1 MEIFYC
7 PACPGKPYTGNTKSG
22 VKCPVCKAALK
33 YEDVS
38 EQSLINRPKIQ
49 YNDKGIKSQKK
60 VNQKNKRE
68 ISVSQKYKKYKSI
81 SGVVENVRPL
91 REEPRSF
98 STKLRHYIL
107 YQQSFSDTLYSFE
120 IRPRDDETGKDR
132 VRVHIYGDYY
142 GDGATICSGFD
153 HTVTGKMAIRNF
165 AEGDDDIYF
174 ARRVRNNESRIR
186 FASSPVAFMVTVF
199 VAFFFFMI
207 ATSLKDA
214 FLSGEVLEELRR
226 VMEEFVPSAKA
237 AAGMFAISFL
247 FISFIVY
254 VNKDKTHIQYDFNTT
269 IILSFMTTILFFLK
283 NKLSGFAGMSVS
295 ESFSEIFAIL
305 VTSSLPILAACIG
318 VYIVWKIIRMVI
330 GMRG

>member
-1 MEIFYC
+1 MEIYYC
-7 PACPGKPYTGNTKSG
+7 PACPGKPYTGDTKSG
-22 VKCPVCKAALK
+22 VKCPVCKAELR

-49 YNDKGIKSQKK
+49 YDNKGIKVRKTEKAKK
-60 VNQKNKRE
+60 TKS
-68 ISVSQKYKKYKSI
+68 ISVSAKYKKYKSL
-81 SGVVENVRPL
+81 SGIVENVRPV

-120 IRPRDDETGKDR
+120 IRPRDDETGNDR

-186 FASSPVAFMVTVF
+186 FASSPVAFMVTAF

-207 ATSLKDA
+207 ATSLKEA
-214 FLSGEVLEELRR
+214 FLAGEVIEELRR
-226 VMEEFVPSAKA
+226 VMEEFIPSAKA

-247 FISFIVY
+247 FISFVVY
-254 VNKDKTHIQYDFNTT
+254 VNREKTHIQYDFNTSV
-269 IILSFMTTILFFLK
+269 ILSFMTTILFFLK
-283 NKLSGFAGMSVS
+283 NKLSGFAGMTVS
-295 ESFSEIFAIL
+295 ESFSEIFALL

-318 VYIVWKIIRMVI
+318 VYVVWRIVRMII
-330 GMRG
+330 GLRG